1 MQLLYISLEEITMN
15 DFVIVTDSS
24 CDLPDELVRKLELH
38 IAPLAFTM
46 GNKTYHNYPDNREM
60 SPEEFYNRQKQGQ
73 MATTNAVNVGQAT
86 EVLEPILQGGRDV
99 LVLAFSSGLSTT
111 YNSFKIAG
119 DELAAQFPDR
129 KVFVVDTLS
138 ASLGQGMLITQAAR
152 LRLDGKTIEEVRDWT
167 EQNKLRQ
174 CHWFTV
180 NDLFFLKKGGRVSAA
195 TALVG
200 SMLQIKPVMH
210 MDDEGHL
217 INVSKARGRK
227 ASLLALAD
235 KVGEL
240 AEDPASQ
247 TMYISNSDC
256 PEDAQF
262 VADEVKRRY
271 GVKEV
276 VINSIGPVIGA
287 HTGPGCVA
295 LFFMGKHR

>member
-1 MQLLYISLEEITMN
+1 MN

-46 GNKTYHNYPDNREM
+46 GDKTYHNYPDNREM

-111 YNSFKIAG
+111 YNSFRIAG